1 MHEKTFMSFG
11 TIFSQQFLFTVPTNG
26 FSVFFIAYVIIF
38 ALLILGATA
47 ILTFVKGADRKIY
60 KKYVYPFFTFGILG
74 FLHLAARYEG
84 LAWLSTRFTLMLIFV
99 ALIVWVAIIFINM
112 MRYIPKVSKERRTEE
127 KFRKYLPKKKK

>member
-1 MHEKTFMSFG
+1 MSFA
-11 TIFSQQFLFTVPTNG
+11 TIFSQHFLFTVPANG
-26 FSVFFIAYVIIF
+26 FSVLFIAYVVIF

-60 KKYVYPFFTFGILG
+60 KKYVYPFYTFGVLG

-99 ALIVWVAIIFINM
+99 GLITWTSIIFVKM
-112 MRYIPKVSKERRTEE
+112 MRNMPKVSKQRRAEE
-127 KFRKYLPKKKK
+127 KFNKYLPKKKK

>member
-1 MHEKTFMSFG
+1 MSFA
-11 TIFSQQFLFTVPTNG
+11 TIFSQHFLFTVPANG
-26 FSVFFIAYVIIF
+26 FSVLFIAYVVIF

-84 LAWLSTRFTLMLIFV
+84 LAWLSTRFTLILIFV
-99 ALIVWVAIIFINM
+99 ALVTWVGIIFIKM
-112 MRYIPKVSKERRTEE
+112 MRNMPKINKERATEE

>member
-1 MHEKTFMSFG
+1 MSFA
-11 TIFSQQFLFTVPTNG
+11 TIFSQHFLFTVPTNG
-26 FSVFFIAYVIIF
+26 FSVLFIAYVVIF

-84 LAWLSTRFTLMLIFV
+84 LAWLSTRFTLMFIFV
-99 ALIVWVAIIFINM
+99 ALVTWVAIIFAWM
-112 MRYIPKVSKERRTEE
+112 TRSIPKVAKEKRTEE
-127 KFRKYLPKKKK
+127 KFNKYLPKKKK

>member
-1 MHEKTFMSFG
+1 MTLA
-11 TIFSQQFLFTVPTNG
+11 TIFSQQFLFTVPANG
-26 FSVFFIAYVIIF
+26 FSVLFIAYVILF

-84 LAWLSTRFTLMLIFV
+84 LAWLSTRFTLMLIFSG
-99 ALIVWVAIIFINM
+99 LFIWVAIIFTKM
-112 MRYIPKVSKERRTEE
+112 VRSLPKVNKEIRVEE